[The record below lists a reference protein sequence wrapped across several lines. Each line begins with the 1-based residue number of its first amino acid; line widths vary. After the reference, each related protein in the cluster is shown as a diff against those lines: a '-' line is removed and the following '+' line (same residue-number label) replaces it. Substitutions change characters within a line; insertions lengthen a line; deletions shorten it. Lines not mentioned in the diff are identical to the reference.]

1 MKQKP
6 LLSLAMMVKNEER
19 FLEDALL
26 SARDWVDELVV
37 VDTGSTDRTVE
48 IARDLGATVSH
59 FEWVNDFSKARNE
72 TLRRARGEWVAIL
85 DADERFQGPNPA
97 NLRQLLRPSAAWPY
111 QAFMLNV
118 VNVGLNGAP
127 THSFFSQRVFPR
139 HPDLG
144 YVGRVHN
151 TFCALSDPARP
162 FEHTQVT
169 GLEIIHL
176 GYDPEVYQARDK
188 LARNLALLELAAREE
203 PEVPR
208 YRFYLGREYALAERH
223 AEAQAAL
230 LSVVN
235 DPAVDE
241 RLRTEASTAHLMSL
255 HASGAPFEARLAAA
269 ISALERAPQEP
280 DAWLFLSYA
289 YEGAGLEREA
299 MEALEEG
306 LRCLSGA
313 QLHTCRL
320 AARRGERALALS
332 RWWWG
337 RALREAR
344 GEEAL
349 SRAARWAREALE
361 HTPPG
366 TPARPS
372 ALAHALEVACERLEP
387 AALTAPVTAL
397 VEELASCGGPGMA
410 RAAEALGR
418 LCALDAGA
426 RASLGVDPRALR
438 GAGRRLS
445 ALHPALGR
453 DARVQAALRS

>member
-1 MKQKP
+1 MTQQP

-19 FLEDALL
+19 FLEGALL
-26 SARDWVDELVV
+26 SARGWVDEMVV

-48 IARDLGATVSH
+48 IARDLGAVVSH

-72 TLRRARGEWVAIL
+72 TLRRARGAWVAIL
-85 DADERFQGPNPA
+85 DADERYRGPNPS
-97 NLRQLLRPSAAWPY
+97 NIRQLLRPSAAWPY
-111 QAFMLNV
+111 QALMLNV

-127 THSFFSQRVFPR
+127 THSFFSQRIFPR

-144 YVGRVHN
+144 YAGRVHN
-151 TFCALSDPARP
+151 AFCSLSDPARP

-169 GLEIIHL
+169 GLEIVHL
-176 GYDPEVYQARDK
+176 GYDPEIYRARDK

-223 AEAQAAL
+223 AEAQATL

-235 DPAVDE
+235 DPAVDD
-241 RLRTEASTAHLMSL
+241 RLRVEASTAYLMSL
-255 HASGAPFEARLAAA
+255 HAASAPLEARLAAA
-269 ISALERAPQEP
+269 VSTLERAPREP
-280 DAWLFLSYA
+280 DAWLFLSYT

-306 LRCLSGA
+306 LGCLSGA

-332 RWWWG
+332 RWLWG
-337 RALREAR
+337 RPER
-344 GEEAL
+344 G
-349 SRAARWAREALE
+349 RAARWAREALE
-361 HTPPG
+361 HTPSGSPE
-366 TPARPS
+366 RPS
-372 ALAHALEVACERLEP
+372 ALAHAVEVACVCGSRE
-387 AALTAPVTAL
+387 ALSAPITEL
-397 VEELASCGGPGMA
+397 VEELAGCGGPGMA

-418 LCALDAGA
+418 LCALDAAG
-426 RASLGVDPRALR
+426 RAALGVEPRALR
-438 GAGRRLS
+438 ATGRRLA

-453 DARVQAALRS
+453 DARVQAAQRL